1 MAMSINGRRRFGE
14 IERRDWE
21 ALAARAGLADDYV
34 TEVVGNLVASV
45 EEAVERAVSQELATD
60 RLTLDQRRF
69 ASKFQAAVVRQVK
82 QCRVV
87 MEGRPAPV
95 RRKRKAPRC

>member
-1 MAMSINGRRRFGE
+1 MSINGRRRFGE

-45 EEAVERAVSQELATD
+45 EE
-60 RLTLDQRRF
+60 
-69 ASKFQAAVVRQVK
+69 
-82 QCRVV
+82 
-87 MEGRPAPV
+87 V
-95 RRKRKAPRC
+95 RRTGSEPGTGY